1 MGQVN
6 LHLYP
11 SNFTHE
17 TRILKITK
25 SLADAGVFDE
35 IHIGAMWEEGL
46 EETEQIDD
54 RRRVWRVR
62 LRTATL
68 PRNFVTKSLKFL
80 EWMAVILLRYRKQDV
95 RVVNCHSLSVLPL
108 GVAFKLLKRS
118 TLVYDTHELETET
131 DGLGSVRKLLFK
143 VLEAMLIP
151 FVDFTVVV
159 SDSIAAW
166 YRNRYGLKN
175 IEVIKNVPYRPK
187 ESGQA
192 SRKSLLREK
201 FHLAEDDIVF
211 LYQGV
216 LEKSRCI
223 EPILSGFLN
232 PLPKKHIV
240 FLGYGDLEAVIQE
253 HASKHSNI
261 HFHPAVKPDELQSY
275 TEGADVGFA
284 LLEDCLNNRCAL
296 PNKLYQYLFAGLP
309 VITSDFPEMGRI
321 IDEYGCGWKVSA
333 DERSLQ
339 ELVNRITSEEI
350 LLKSANAIACHE
362 LLGWEAEEKKLL
374 RIYWESLALG
384 RSEA

>member
-1 MGQVN
+1 MGQIN

-25 SLADAGVFDE
+25 TLADAGVFEE

-46 EETEQIDD
+46 EETERIDE

-62 LRTATL
+62 LRASAL

-80 EWMAVILLRYRKQDV
+80 EWMAVIFLRYRKQDV

-108 GVAFKLLKRS
+108 GVAFKLFKRS

-131 DGLGSVRKLLFK
+131 DALGRFRKLLFK
-143 VLEAMLIP
+143 ALEASLIP
-151 FVDFTVVV
+151 FVNFTVVV
-159 SDSIAAW
+159 SDSIADW
-166 YRNRYGLKN
+166 YRKRYGLKN

-187 ESGQA
+187 NLHA
-192 SRKSLLREK
+192 SKNSILREK

-216 LEKSRCI
+216 LGKSRCI
-223 EPILSGFLN
+223 EPILAGFSK

-240 FLGYGDLEAVIQE
+240 FLGYGDLEALIQE
-253 HASKHSNI
+253 QASKHSNI
-261 HFHPAVKPDELQSY
+261 HFHPAVKPDELQNY

-284 LLEDCLNNRCAL
+284 LLEDCLNNRYAL
-296 PNKLYQYLFAGLP
+296 PNKIFQYLFAGLP
-309 VITSDFPEMGRI
+309 VITRDFPEMGRI
-321 IDEYGCGWKVSA
+321 IVEYGCGWKVSA
-333 DERSLQ
+333 DAQSLQ
-339 ELVNRITSEEI
+339 ELVNRLTREEI
-350 LLKSANAIACHE
+350 RLKRASAIACQG
-362 LLGWEAEEKKLL
+362 LLGWEAEEQKLL
-374 RIYWESLALG
+374 RIYSESLASCL
-384 RSEA
+384 SEA